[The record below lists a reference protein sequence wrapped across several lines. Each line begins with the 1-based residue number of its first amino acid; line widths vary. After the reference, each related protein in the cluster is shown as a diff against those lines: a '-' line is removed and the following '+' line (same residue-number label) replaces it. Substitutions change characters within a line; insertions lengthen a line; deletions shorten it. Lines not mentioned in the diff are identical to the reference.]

1 MKWWNPQN
9 STINAIEGQAWQGEH
24 EGFYDRLPTRAKS
37 IVRPEVWARSKFS
50 SGLTIRFKTNS
61 PTIQIRYKVGGKQS
75 EQAASI
81 YMRSMGTNSIGAVLQ
96 RHSGIPLSINTPD

>member
-1 MKWWNPQN
+1 MNHRLNIFCLYFFLSIIANAQEMKWWNPQN

-50 SGLTIRFKTNS
+50 SGLTI
-61 PTIQIRYKVGGKQS
+61 PQQYRYDIKS
-75 EQAASI
+75 E
-81 YMRSMGTNSIGAVLQ
+81 V
-96 RHSGIPLSINTPD
+96 D